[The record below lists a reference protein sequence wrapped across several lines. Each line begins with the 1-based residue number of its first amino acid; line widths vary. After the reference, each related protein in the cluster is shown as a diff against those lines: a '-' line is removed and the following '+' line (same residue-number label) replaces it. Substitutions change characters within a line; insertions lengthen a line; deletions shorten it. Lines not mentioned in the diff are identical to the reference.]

1 MTMLISLV
9 VVPFAKLDIQHAF
22 EWYESKQ
29 YDLGKRFKV
38 QVVKAIDILLD
49 SRKDYGSIYMGL
61 SRVFVKKFPYVVYFR
76 KDSKRNRIVIYAV
89 LHEKQNREIL
99 KKRI

>member
-1 MTMLISLV
+1 MIMLVSLV
-9 VVPFAKLDIQHAF
+9 VLPFAKSDIQHAF

-29 YDLGKRFKV
+29 FDLGKKFKV
-38 QVVKAIDILLD
+38 QVVKSIDTLLD
-49 SRKDYGSIYMGL
+49 SRRDFGSIYMGL

-76 KDSKRNRIVIYAV
+76 KDPKRNRLVIYAV

-99 KKRI
+99 KQRI